1 MWIFGINLEKKITVL
16 GDNTNAISIVRHP
29 NRRFSQKIQIH
40 SDVDK
45 KSHNNNFAKVEY
57 CEQLNAVH
65 CINIFIL
72 KLIKWTIEVGTY
84 GFSKW
89 EYYTSTVLYSTL
101 VEFNEYTI

>member
-1 MWIFGINLEKKITVL
+1 MARTNLTFKNNHLNLSQTVFNVNFRNKFRKKITVL
-16 GDNTNAISIVRHP
+16 GDKTNAISIVRHP

-72 KLIKWTIEVGTY
+72 KLIK
-84 GFSKW
+84 
-89 EYYTSTVLYSTL
+89 
-101 VEFNEYTI
+101 